1 MPVMLSL
8 LGRVVFC
15 PAVHRNPDWAPEV
28 LNSAAT
34 GRRLMLRLTTIQ
46 AVVTLLTA
54 ATCLVIE
61 PRAALAALIGGGA
74 MTLGSLVAG
83 LSALSGGVVGAGEA
97 LGRLLLGMAMKWLIV
112 ITGLYLVMATWQ
124 LPAVPALVGVALV
137 AVATLFVSKQGV
149 RTRTNA

>member
-1 MPVMLSL
+1 
-8 LGRVVFC
+8 
-15 PAVHRNPDWAPEV
+15 
-28 LNSAAT
+28 
-34 GRRLMLRLTTIQ
+34 MLRLTTIQ

-112 ITGLYLVMATWQ
+112 ITGLYLVMATWR